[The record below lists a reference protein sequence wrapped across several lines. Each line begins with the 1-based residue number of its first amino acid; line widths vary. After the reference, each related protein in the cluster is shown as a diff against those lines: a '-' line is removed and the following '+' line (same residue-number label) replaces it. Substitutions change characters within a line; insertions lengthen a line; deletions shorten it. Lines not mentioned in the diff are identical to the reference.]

1 MSAVTRLQ
9 ILRGTTSQRLSF
21 IPLAGELIMDLDSN
35 FLYIGN
41 GVTAGGVLA
50 APLAAATDKIIAIF
64 RNNTGATITKGTPV
78 YITGS
83 IGGLA
88 AIAPCDASNAT
99 KVNAVGIVE
108 LDIANNTSGTVVV
121 AGRIGGMNTSSYADG
136 DELYIAAGG
145 GLTKTKPVLPNFI
158 EAVAKCVIAHP
169 SNGSIEVHLEG
180 TAELPNLPN
189 NHVPIGQTG
198 GNTTTVD
205 FDTKTSASPA
215 VAAAMAHIAN
225 TSNPHNVT
233 KAQVGLGNV
242 DNTSDVNK
250 PVSTAQAAADAAA
263 YAAAIQRA
271 NHTGTQLASTISD
284 FAATV
289 IAAVLTGFVVGT
301 NAAIA
306 ATDTILQAF
315 GKVQAQIN
323 NLLSVKA
330 DKTITITGTDGLA
343 GGGDLSAN
351 RTLNLPN
358 VITAGT
364 VGATNRS
371 LSVTVDAKG
380 RVTALVANLISIV
393 SSQISDLANTV
404 LNTVLTGLTFPYY
417 TAVVATDT
425 ILQAIGKLQG
435 QIDVWTENIVA
446 ADFSNTSNTT
456 WVTVSDFN
464 LPVVAGRKYYIELT
478 MLFRSASTTN
488 GIGFTAANLNT
499 AAGTISLIANIP
511 SGADGTNSLYAGS
524 ITSFGD
530 AVTSTAV
537 EAANTDYVAKLQ
549 GVFVCTASGD
559 IGFQFRSELNGT
571 QSQVKAGSVQLV
583 REFQ

>member
-404 LNTVLTGLTFPYY
+404 LNTVLTGLTFPYD